1 MQMQKINRVV
11 TAMQEKNLTQLV
23 VSDPHSI
30 YYLIGQMFYPGERLI
45 ALVLFADGNHKL
57 VINKLFPANSDLTC
71 ELVWYD
77 DTEDSAGILGGLL
90 DHNAIVGIDKN
101 LPSGFLLHM
110 QELNS
115 ASGYVNGSPI
125 VDGVR
130 RIKDAEEQE
139 KMRISSRLNDQVMAK
154 LIPFA
159 NQGMTEEELT
169 AKCFQL
175 YTEVGCEGVS
185 FHPITSYGK
194 NGADPHHEA
203 DSSKAK
209 RGDCVVLD
217 IGGMKNGYA
226 SDMTRT
232 VFLGEVSDRAREIY
246 NTVLEANLRGIAAAK
261 PGNRMCDVD
270 NAARD
275 YITSK
280 GFGQY
285 FTHRTGHSI
294 GMEDHENGDVSSVNE
309 AIIQPGQC
317 FSVEPGIYIPEEG
330 IGVRI
335 EDLVLI
341 TEDGC
346 EVLNS
351 YPKDLVVLPF
361 EE

>member
-1 MQMQKINRVV
+1 MFFDKRNRVIA
-11 TAMQEKNLTQLV
+11 AMQASGVSQLV
-23 VSDPHSI
+23 ISDVHSI
-30 YYLIGQMFYPGERLI
+30 YYLTGQLFAPGERLI
-45 ALVLFADGNHKL
+45 ALCVFTDKAPIL
-57 VINKLFPANSDLTC
+57 VINRLFPANEDLGC
-71 ELVWYD
+71 DLVWYD
-77 DTEDSAGILGGLL
+77 DTEDSAAILGAQL
-90 DHNAIVGIDKN
+90 NKSEIVGIDKN
-101 LPSGFLLHM
+101 LPSGFLLRM
-110 QELNS
+110 QELGA

-130 RIKDAEEQE
+130 RIKDADEQE
-139 KMRISSRLNDQVMAK
+139 KMRVSSQLNDMVMER
-154 LIPFA
+154 LIPLA
-159 NQGMTEEELT
+159 NQGLTEEELT
-169 AKCFQL
+169 AKCYAL
-175 YTEVGCEGVS
+175 YSEMGCEGVS
-185 FHPITSYGK
+185 FPPITSYGK

-203 DSSKAK
+203 DSSKGQ

-232 VFLGEVSDRAREIY
+232 VFLGEVSPRAAEIY

-275 YITSK
+275 YITEK
-280 GFGQY
+280 GFGKY

-309 AIIQPGQC
+309 AIIQVGQC
-317 FSVEPGIYIPEEG
+317 FSVEPGIYVPEEG

-346 EVLNS
+346 EVLNK
-351 YPKDLVVLPF
+351 YPKTLTVLPF
-361 EE
+361 QE